1 MPQVMTLT
9 KIWII
14 WGCIKRF
21 TLYIGMKH
29 MRLRRLEC
37 FGTNRT
43 GSVRLLQKRWD
54 YFTYDKRNK
63 NDCSDFESF
72 YTLIE
77 GVLSIHLILLPKSGD
92 FLSLGIVG
100 RHITSL
106 VCVQKSR
113 HTQFDTKLAFFC
125 CKWSSSICSE
135 AIRPKQ
141 VISVP

>member
-1 MPQVMTLT
+1 
-9 KIWII
+9 
-14 WGCIKRF
+14 
-21 TLYIGMKH
+21 MKH

-54 YFTYDKRNK
+54 YFTYVKRNK

-77 GVLSIHLILLPKSGD
+77 GVLSIHLILLPKSED

-113 HTQFDTKLAFFC
+113 HTQFDTKLAFFVA
-125 CKWSSSICSE
+125 SE
-135 AIRPKQ
+135 PVLSVPKQ
-141 VISVP
+141 SDRSR